1 MTSSPDADA
10 VPSCPS
16 VEGAIG
22 TKVGGKRMKV
32 LGLVMVGVRTAEFD
46 RTLEFFRDVLGVPL
60 TEKSEGFGWSQM
72 PNTSKLEI
80 FGPNDRDHVHF
91 TTGPV
96 PEFLVDDLEAGA
108 DELRAAGVELLGEV
122 GGTAEEGWVHFRAPD
137 GNVYG
142 LTSSDSY
149 RR

>member
-1 MTSSPDADA
+1 
-10 VPSCPS
+10 
-16 VEGAIG
+16 
-22 TKVGGKRMKV
+22 MKV
-32 LGLVMVGVRTAEFD
+32 HGLVWVGVRTAEFD

-60 TEKSEGFGWSQM
+60 TEVSEGFGWSEM
-72 PNTSKLEI
+72 PNTSRFEI
-80 FGPNDRDHVHF
+80 FGPEDQDHTHF

-96 PEFLVDDLEAGA
+96 PEFLVDDLAAAA
-108 DELRAAGVELLGEV
+108 DELRAAGVELLGEI
-122 GGTAEEGWVHFRAPD
+122 GGTPEQGWLHFRAPD

>member
-1 MTSSPDADA
+1 
-10 VPSCPS
+10 
-16 VEGAIG
+16 
-22 TKVGGKRMKV
+22 MKV
-32 LGLVMVGVRTAEFD
+32 HGLVWVGVRTAEFD

-60 TEKSEGFGWSQM
+60 TDVSEGFAWSKM
-72 PNTSKLEI
+72 PNTSQLEI
-80 FGPNDRDHVHF
+80 FGPDDRDHMYF

-96 PEFLVDDLEAGA
+96 PEFLVDDLFAAAE
-108 DELRAAGVELLGEV
+108 ELRAAGVELLGQV
-122 GGTAEEGWVHFRAPD
+122 SGTAEQGWIHVRAPD

>member
-1 MTSSPDADA
+1 
-10 VPSCPS
+10 
-16 VEGAIG
+16 
-22 TKVGGKRMKV
+22 MKV
-32 LGLVMVGVRTAEFD
+32 AGLVWVGVRTAEFD

-60 TEKSEGFGWSQM
+60 TEVSEGFANSQM
-72 PNTSKLEI
+72 PNTSRLEI
-80 FGPNDRDHVHF
+80 FGPDDRDHTYF

-96 PEFLVDDLEAGA
+96 PEFLVDDLFAAAE
-108 DELRAAGVELLGEV
+108 ELRAAGVELLGDV
-122 GGTAEEGWVHFRAPD
+122 SGTAEEGWLHFRAPD